1 MDSSS
6 KQGEDPGVEDKAA
19 MAGRCLHHNLTSFK
33 ICNLPRID
41 LRDQI
46 VYLGFTLVTVT
57 SFLPCQDFTS
67 SSAKRT
73 LLSSVDVVGCL
84 YRVIMSV
91 SVGLVSFS
99 HTV

>member
-46 VYLGFTLVTVT
+46 VYLG
-57 SFLPCQDFTS
+57 S
-67 SSAKRT
+67 RW
-73 LLSSVDVVGCL
+73 
-84 YRVIMSV
+84 
-91 SVGLVSFS
+91 
-99 HTV
+99 